1 MRIRATDDA
10 PLVIGETASISPIAN
25 PYTLDVLTPEQAL
38 GDAGLRQEWE
48 SLMSLVHPLN
58 SVFTSPTLY
67 EHRRQ
72 TAPARED
79 SVFVIRDA
87 AGRTV
92 GVCPIVFWKLSIPF
106 QIRKRRLGSIEL
118 KSATVSG
125 GEPLVNQDPA
135 LFRLLFDGIMDH
147 LSWCDC
153 VFFPSLPVESFTTT
167 YLYSRENHS
176 RKCFVDPRR
185 LEGREWVYLEL
196 EPGDSLASFLE
207 GKQKRTRNT
216 LKRRVRKLREHG
228 AGALECQRVE
238 REDEIDA
245 FYAAALSVAERSWQ
259 FHNLGRCLEE
269 TALYRDNLKSLA
281 RLGCLRAYLL
291 KCGGK
296 ACAFVIGC
304 QRGDVLQFEQTA
316 YAADY
321 GAFSPGTVLY
331 YLLLEDLYQHR
342 RPSLVNHGVGITPH
356 KRLFTNRTTFDTTV
370 YLFRRTMRNRLRR
383 LSRELFQ
390 AGLALAKRV
399 MQKKSAVREVA
410 TENGE

>member
-1 MRIRATDDA
+1 
-10 PLVIGETASISPIAN
+10 
-25 PYTLDVLTPEQAL
+25 
-38 GDAGLRQEWE
+38 
-48 SLMSLVHPLN
+48 MSLAHPLN
-58 SVFTSPTLY
+58 SVFTSPALY

-72 TAPARED
+72 TAPTSED
-79 SVFVIRDA
+79 RVFVIRDG

-92 GVCPIVFWKLSIPF
+92 GVCPIVFWKVSIPF

-118 KSATVSG
+118 KSATVAG
-125 GEPLVNQDPA
+125 GEPLVIQDPA

-147 LSWCDC
+147 LPWCDC

-167 YLYSRENHS
+167 FLYSRENHS

-185 LEGREWVYLEL
+185 LEGREWIYLEL

-291 KCGGK
+291 KCGGNP
-296 ACAFVIGC
+296 CAFVIGC

-342 RPSLVNHGVGITPH
+342 RPSLVNHGVGVTPH
-356 KRLFTNRTTFDTTV
+356 KRLFTNRSTFDTTV
-370 YLFRRTMRNRLRR
+370 YLFRRTMRNRLAAAEPRAFPGRPRAGETGDAEKVRR
-383 LSRELFQ
+383 PRGRNRERRITSAPLFKN
-390 AGLALAKRV
+390 AEHGWI
-399 MQKKSAVREVA
+399 
-410 TENGE
+410 